1 MGKELP
7 LGSKLG
13 PYTIER
19 VVARTGLCE
28 IYQALGQA
36 LGAPDSP
43 AKDSSSSTAK
53 DSPSGGEGTT
63 AREVRPCRV
72 TVFHVDPDGEPWR
85 RYERESQALKALAHP
100 CIAELRELGTTPGGA
115 PYVVHTLTP
124 GEDLAAR
131 LRRAGALTTREA
143 LVLARQVGAAL
154 HAAHGIE
161 QQHRDLQ
168 PEHLHLC
175 PPPPPEP
182 GAEPGFERVLVL
194 GFGQSRLLEGEVDGA
209 LLIGRAEYMAPEQI
223 NGFSIEVGPAADQY
237 TLALI
242 LYQAL
247 TASQPFRGE
256 SVGASLLKVVRTAP
270 EPLRALRPDI
280 PVHVEAA
287 IMRAL
292 SKDRLVRFPDLP
304 AFLLAL
310 QGDEP
315 IAPGL
320 GELTDPWLKSG
331 GSTEAARQR
340 ALAIEGTAS
349 SLQNV
354 VAGLQAMEPVPVV
367 IEDQATVPNTMED
380 VMNLAVPPVKLRVV
394 ELSPTPDSARV
405 RAPASSTK
413 SAPGGAR
420 ESSGRISN
428 PTLDSEPEILPASGP
443 IAAAAPSPAS
453 GAPLA
458 RHKVQHSG
466 ISEEKTSP
474 DQQRGPILKAAAEA
488 ARATPTAP
496 AATVPATAPRAT
508 SPLAP
513 LLPSAL
519 SPYAGI
525 VERVLLVLLGLLL
538 GFLLGGRGGH

>member
-28 IYQALGQA
+28 AYQALGQA
-36 LGAPDSP
+36 LAASDAP
-43 AKDSSSSTAK
+43 AK
-53 DSPSGGEGTT
+53 DSPSGNEGTT

-72 TVFHVDPDGEPWR
+72 TVFHVDPAGEPWR
-85 RYERESQALKALAHP
+85 RYERECQALKALGHP
-100 CIAELRELGTTPGGA
+100 CIAELRELGTTPDGA
-115 PYVVHTLTP
+115 PYVVHTLTA

-143 LVLARQVGAAL
+143 LGLARQVGAAL

-161 QQHRDLQ
+161 QLHRDLQ

-175 PPPPPEP
+175 PPPPPES

-247 TASQPFRGE
+247 TASQPFRGD
-256 SVGASLLKVVRTAP
+256 SVGASLLKVVRTSP

-280 PVHVEAA
+280 PGHIEAA

-292 SKDRLVRFPDLP
+292 SKDRTVRFPDLP
-304 AFLLAL
+304 AFLAAL

-340 ALAIEGTAS
+340 ALAIDGAAP

-394 ELSPTPDSARV
+394 ELSPPPDSARV
-405 RAPASSTK
+405 RAPAKTPPS
-413 SAPGGAR
+413 GAR

-443 IAAAAPSPAS
+443 VAAAAPAPA
-453 GAPLA
+453 APLA

-474 DQQRGPILKAAAEA
+474 DQPRGPVLKAAAEA
-488 ARATPTAP
+488 ARAASPAPIPATP
-496 AATVPATAPRAT
+496 AATPTPTPRAT

-525 VERVLLVLLGLLL
+525 VERVLLVLLGLVL
-538 GFLLGGRGGH
+538 GFLLGGRSGH